1 MKEKISALIDGELS
15 EQEAGT
21 QFVLLKTEVEL
32 RHAWD
37 TYHLI
42 GDTLRGQHGSELSGR
57 VVALLRQEPTVLAP
71 RRIPASLK
79 RTAWYAMSAA
89 ASAAA
94 VALVV
99 WTALPTLRTNQ
110 STVAMAPEA
119 PVVAESG
126 REVSVVPASATM
138 AAQTGS
144 VLTAEEAENYLFAH
158 QAYSHSSAM
167 QGVAPYVRTVSDERE
182 PEKN

>member
-1 MKEKISALIDGELS
+1 MKEKISALIDGELPA
-15 EQEAGT
+15 EEAGT

-42 GDTLRGQHGSELSGR
+42 GDALRGQHGSELCGR
-57 VVALLRQEPTVLAP
+57 VVALLREEPTVLAP
-71 RRIPASLK
+71 RRMPASLR

-99 WTALPTLRTNQ
+99 WTALPTLRTNP
-110 STVAMAPEA
+110 SGVAMAPDA
-119 PVVAESG
+119 PAVAESG
-126 REVSVVPASATM
+126 REVSVVPASATT
-138 AAQTGS
+138 AAPAGP
-144 VLTAEEAENYLFAH
+144 VLTAEEAENYLLAH
-158 QAYSHSSAM
+158 QPYSHSSAM
-167 QGVAPYVRTVSDERE
+167 QGVAPYVRTVSDERG

>member
-15 EQEAGT
+15 DREAGA
-21 QFVLLKTEVEL
+21 QFVLLKTEIEL

-110 STVAMAPEA
+110 PAIAMAPVA
-119 PVVAESG
+119 PVAADSG
-126 REVSVVPASATM
+126 QEVSVLPASATTDPR
-138 AAQTGS
+138 TGP

-158 QAYSHSSAM
+158 QPYSHSSAM
-167 QGVAPYVRTVSDERE
+167 QGVAPYVRTVSDERG